1 MDAAN
6 VGKEAQRKANEEKT
20 IEAKQVLL
28 DNGCEIVENPDKE
41 AFKEIAVSAW
51 KVFTDEMVQ
60 SFSISSR
67 RIKGGITEYEKNN

>member
-28 DNGCEIVENPDKE
+28 DNG
-41 AFKEIAVSAW
+41 
-51 KVFTDEMVQ
+51 M
-60 SFSISSR
+60 R
-67 RIKGGITEYEKNN
+67 RIDGKS

>member
-41 AFKEIAVSAW
+41 AFKEIR
-51 KVFTDEMVQ
+51 Q
-60 SFSISSR
+60 
-67 RIKGGITEYEKNN
+67 